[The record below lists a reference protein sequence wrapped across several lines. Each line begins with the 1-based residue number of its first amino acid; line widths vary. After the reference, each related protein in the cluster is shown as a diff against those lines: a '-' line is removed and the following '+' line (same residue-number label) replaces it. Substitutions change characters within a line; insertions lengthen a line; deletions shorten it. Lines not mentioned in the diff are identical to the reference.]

1 MIHSPYKFEA
11 PWSAWEFAYHVLHK
25 QANLVILS
33 MAWLTRENPRSYSR
47 SPKEPDMETLSYWL
61 ARIEPL
67 IRAETE
73 GEIIVVFA
81 NRTGTEEEAVYA
93 GTSAVLGI
101 QSGEVKVYGI
111 LGRGEK
117 ELLVVHTN
125 KRPQAKLISEPGSIP
140 LEAGKGTSASKSDT
154 NKVTKQAAISP
165 PKPETQ
171 LVTVDENVT
180 ALSPVEPISHHA
192 YFAPKWREAGD
203 EVQRGSLKSSIGQS
217 GFPNLPN
224 SPTFKRPESPK
235 SRNASRTRQPE
246 QQVLPLVSH
255 DLANEEK
262 VIQMAVEMRVP
273 PYSAP
278 VAPDQRNGF
287 ENATVSPEDR
297 GKLPRP
303 KSAVW

>member
-117 ELLVVHTN
+117 ELLVVDTN

-140 LEAGKGTSASKSDT
+140 LEARKGTSASKSDT
-154 NKVTKQAAISP
+154 NKVTKPAAISP

-192 YFAPKWREAGD
+192 YFEPKGREAGD
-203 EVQRGSLKSSIGQS
+203 EVQCGSLKSSIGQS

-224 SPTFKRPESPK
+224 SPTLKRPESPK

-287 ENATVSPEDR
+287 ANATVSPEDR